1 MIGDQGD
8 KWNTA
13 QVSVYEQRAPFT
25 VEIVGN
31 CNGQSG
37 IIAIDDIQFR
47 NCAPQPSATTECP
60 IDSLKCPNNNLCVS
74 KYSFCDGID
83 DCGDESDE
91 NYTYCQRITVPKC
104 QFEVQTIHCNWRHE
118 KDVGSLAD
126 WFYVQSGANL
136 NRMTGPVTDH
146 TFRRMNLGYFLALNG
161 SAQDYGKKSRI
172 ITPWV
177 QSSARNFCALRF
189 FYYMFGNNSQMG
201 SINVYS
207 KFANEPLGPT
217 NVLFSKSGDL
227 GQQWLRAVLP
237 VKDLRPFQFVIEGQV
252 GIGNQAD
259 LAIDDVSFS
268 EGCVK
273 VDAINSTIQPTLPS
287 PRTSPKVVTPKV
299 TTELPSVT
307 NPSTAKVV
315 TTKKTTN
322 LDLKTTTSHLHST
335 QKISL
340 STLKVSS
347 NNIPTIGP
355 KVTTVP
361 NLKTT
366 LKTNGNVKGN
376 TVSKKAGP
384 NSMLY
389 HKTSNVS

>member
-1 MIGDQGD
+1 
-8 KWNTA
+8 
-13 QVSVYEQRAPFT
+13 
-25 VEIVGN
+25 
-31 CNGQSG
+31 
-37 IIAIDDIQFR
+37 
-47 NCAPQPSATTECP
+47 
-60 IDSLKCPNNNLCVS
+60 
-74 KYSFCDGID
+74 
-83 DCGDESDE
+83 
-91 NYTYCQRITVPKC
+91 
-104 QFEVQTIHCNWRHE
+104 
-118 KDVGSLAD
+118 
-126 WFYVQSGANL
+126 
-136 NRMTGPVTDH
+136 
-146 TFRRMNLGYFLALNG
+146 MNLGYFLALNG